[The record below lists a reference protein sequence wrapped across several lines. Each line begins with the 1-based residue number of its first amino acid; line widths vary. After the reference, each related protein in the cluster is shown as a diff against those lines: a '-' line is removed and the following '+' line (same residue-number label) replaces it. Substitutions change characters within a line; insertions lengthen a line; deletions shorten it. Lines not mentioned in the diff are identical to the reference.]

1 MNMTPPWW
9 QQGVIYQIYPKSFQD
24 TTGNG
29 TGDLAGV
36 IQRLDYLQT
45 LGVDAIWLTPFYISP
60 QVDNGYDVAHYT
72 AIDTAYGTL
81 DDFDRLVA
89 GAHERGIRIILDMVF
104 NHTSTQ
110 HAWFHEAVH
119 KESPRRDFY
128 IWRDGSPEVA
138 PNNWRSKFGGSA
150 WRWHAE
156 SGQYYLHLFAPEQA
170 DLNWENA
177 AVRAELKT
185 VCEFWA
191 DRGVDGLRLDVINLI
206 SKDQDFP
213 DDVNGDGR
221 RFYTD
226 GPRIHDY
233 LQEFSR
239 DVFTP
244 RGLMTVGEMS
254 STTLANCQRYAALD
268 GKELS
273 MTFNFHH
280 LKVDYPAGQKW
291 TLAAPDYVALKAIFN
306 HWQQGMH
313 NVAWNALFWCNHDQ
327 PRIVSRFG
335 DEGELR
341 VPAAKMLA
349 MVLHGMQ
356 GTPYIYQGEELGMTN
371 PHFTRIIDYRD
382 VESHNMFAELRAQG
396 HKPEHLLAILAS
408 KSRDNSR
415 TPMQWDDSDNAGFT
429 TGTPWIGLCDNYRA
443 INARAA
449 LNDPDSVFYAYQK
462 LIRLRKAHPVFTWGS
477 YQDLLPEH
485 PFIWCYRR
493 EWQGQQLMVVANL
506 SRESHWCMPGECG
519 DGWQVLMSNYPDPA
533 PRPCEG
539 TLRPFE
545 AVYWLQ
551 APGAS
556 GAKRVDAA

>member
-1 MNMTPPWW
+1 MNTTPPWW
-9 QQGVIYQIYPKSFQD
+9 QHGVIYQIYPKSFQD

-29 TGDLAGV
+29 TGDLIGV
-36 IQRLDYLQT
+36 IKRLDYLKL
-45 LGVDAIWLTPFYISP
+45 LGVDAIWLTPFYVSP
-60 QVDNGYDVAHYT
+60 QVDNGYDVANYC
-72 AIDTAYGTL
+72 AIDHTYGTL
-81 DDFDRLVA
+81 DDFDLLVA
-89 GAHERGIRIILDMVF
+89 EAHERGIRIILDMVF

-110 HAWFHEAVH
+110 HAWFHEALN
-119 KESPRRDFY
+119 KESPYREFY
-128 IWRDGSPEVA
+128 IWRDGTPDLL
-138 PNNWRSKFGGSA
+138 PNNWRSKFGGNA

-170 DLNWENA
+170 DLNWENPQ
-177 AVRAELKT
+177 VRAELKK

-191 DRGVDGLRLDVINLI
+191 DRGVDGLRLDVINLV

-213 DDVNGDGR
+213 NDIDGGDGR

-226 GPRIHDY
+226 GPRIHEY
-233 LQEFSR
+233 LDEFSR

-254 STTLANCQRYAALD
+254 STTLDNCQQYAALN
-268 GKELS
+268 GSELS

-280 LKVDYPAGQKW
+280 LKVDYPGGHKW
-291 TLAAPDYVALKAIFN
+291 TLAEPDFVALKAIFN

-371 PHFTRIIDYRD
+371 PHFKRIVDYRD
-382 VESHNMFAELRAQG
+382 VESHNMYAELRAQG
-396 HKPEHLLAILAS
+396 HDSNNLLAILAS

-415 TPMQWDDSDNAGFT
+415 TPMQWDDGENAGFT
-429 TGTPWIGLCDNYRA
+429 KGTPWINLCDNYQT
-443 INARAA
+443 INAKAA
-449 LNDPDSVFYAYQK
+449 VDDADSVFYAYQQ
-462 LIRLRKAHPVFTWGS
+462 LIKLRKAEPVFTWGN

-485 PFIWCYRR
+485 PYLWCYRR
-493 EWQGQQLMVVANL
+493 EWQGQTLIVAANL
-506 SRESHWCMPGECG
+506 SRSNQWWMPEAFAGE
-519 DGWQVLMSNYPDPA
+519 WEVLMSNYA
-533 PRPCEG
+533 EAAGRPGEIS
-539 TLRPFE
+539 LRPYE

-551 APGAS
+551 RS
-556 GAKRVDAA
+556 